1 MTGRDARFAVEDV
14 NVGDTT
20 RVVDG
25 DGMAGPSFG
34 VVVVETGAVG
44 TAVGAEVAPQLQ
56 HASSGE
62 TPCLLA
68 YMWNCPHERSH
79 AAP

>member
-1 MTGRDARFAVEDV
+1 MTDRDARV
-14 NVGDTT
+14 
-20 RVVDG
+20 VVDG
-25 DGMAGPSFG
+25 INAVDATRVDDRDGIAGPSFG
-34 VVVVETGAVG
+34 VVVVETSAVG

-56 HASSGE
+56 HAASGE